1 LDEGIRMSTSRVL
14 VLLAAAS
21 LASPFS
27 TWAQRRS
34 FEFQSLDIEQLIK
47 LRTINH
53 GIHIGRVTG
62 FSGDSLFLRPE
73 RGSDAVELA
82 AIEQLWV
89 RRTATKK
96 GAVIGGVTGA
106 ILGALSFAF
115 MSYAVCDAA
124 SCSVD
129 LRVTGIGVVAGGVFG
144 SITGAVFG
152 AMFGQWHSK
161 YP

>member
-1 LDEGIRMSTSRVL
+1 
-14 VLLAAAS
+14 
-21 LASPFS
+21 
-27 TWAQRRS
+27 
-34 FEFQSLDIEQLIK
+34 
-47 LRTINH
+47 
-53 GIHIGRVTG
+53 
-62 FSGDSLFLRPE
+62 
-73 RGSDAVELA
+73 
-82 AIEQLWV
+82 LWI

-106 ILGALSFAF
+106 IIGALSFAF

-129 LRVTGIGVVAGGVFG
+129 PEITGVGLITGAVFG

-152 AMFGQWHSK
+152 AMFGQWHLE